1 MGLKISLKMIDMAL
15 ESAEEGGEVN
25 MRDVLDEMLE
35 AICEDRCQ

>member
-1 MGLKISLKMIDMAL
+1 MIDMAL

-35 AICEDRCQ
+35 ALCEDIVPENESGNT